1 VIERTANFFSV
12 AFHPLLVPT
21 IIYAIIFGF
30 APPLARPLS
39 DNALLYI
46 LAAIFITTFV
56 IPICCIAVLRF
67 SAYIPSFSMRNR
79 KDRIVP
85 FLFVSVF
92 YAITTYMFYA
102 KMQLNQVLVV
112 IMLAITVVTF
122 FLALVTVFWKIS
134 IHSAAITGMVGF
146 LVAIMIKFPLA
157 DLLWPLVLSVV
168 VAGLVMSA
176 RLYLNEHEPNE
187 VFMGGLVGFVFC
199 FGAVFLMG

>member
-1 VIERTANFFSV
+1 LFFFS
-12 AFHPLLVPT
+12 
-21 IIYAIIFGF
+21 
-30 APPLARPLS
+30 PPLPPTSILFPYTTLFRSPLS

-134 IHSAAITGMVGF
+134 IHSAAITGMVAF
-146 LVAIMIKFPLA
+146 LVAII
-157 DLLWPLVLSVV
+157 
-168 VAGLVMSA
+168 
-176 RLYLNEHEPNE
+176 
-187 VFMGGLVGFVFC
+187 
-199 FGAVFLMG
+199 